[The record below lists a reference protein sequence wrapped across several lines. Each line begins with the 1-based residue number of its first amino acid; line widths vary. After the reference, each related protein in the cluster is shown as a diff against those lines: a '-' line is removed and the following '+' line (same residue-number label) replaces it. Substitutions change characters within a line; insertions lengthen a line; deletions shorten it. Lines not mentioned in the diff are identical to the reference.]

1 MENRYVPVKEDFIL
15 LHRQDLNTD
24 KNFASQSYWK
34 GVAVHF
40 FRNRRAVIGLVI
52 ILLIILFA
60 IIGPSLNE
68 FGYRD
73 IVQYRNENNKRV
85 VAKGI
90 EPQIPAL
97 QKLFTGREPEG
108 NFSQYTFLF
117 GTDDLGRDLW
127 TRTWHG
133 ARVSLL
139 IAFVTIF
146 IDMIIGMSYGLISG
160 YFGGMTDNIMQRIVE
175 VANSIPRLVI
185 VSVLAIF
192 MPKGMGLVILAL
204 LLTEWIG
211 MSKIARAEMLKTKE
225 QEYVLASR
233 TLGARSGHIIF
244 REILPNTIGPI
255 ITQVMF
261 SIPTAIFTEAFLS
274 FVGVG
279 IALPECS
286 VGTLIEDGFNN
297 ITTLPYQIL
306 VGAGKPDPAIY
317 KAALEALGVS
327 AEESIYVDDTETEAD
342 GARAL
347 GFTSFYLDRGGKSG
361 GEWTVPD
368 LRRIVEFHKEQSRR
382 E

>member
-1 MENRYVPVKEDFIL
+1 MAKKMIQPAAAAENYVPTKEDFVFLSQRDI
-15 LHRQDLNTD
+15 RTD
-24 KNFASQSYWK
+24 ANFASQSYWR
-34 GVAVHF
+34 GVFTHF
-40 FRNRRAVIGLVI
+40 FKNRRAVVGLVI
-52 ILLIILFA
+52 ILLIVIFA
-60 IIGPSLNE
+60 IFGPVMNS

-73 IVQYRNENNKRV
+73 IVQYRNEKNKRV

-90 EPQIPAL
+90 SPQIPAL
-97 QKLFTGREPEG
+97 HQLLTGEALEG
-108 NFSQYTFLF
+108 NFAEYTFLF

-127 TRTWHG
+127 TRTWYG

-139 IAFVTIF
+139 IAFVTII

-160 YFGGMTDNIMQRIVE
+160 YFGGMVDNVMQRFVE
-175 VANSIPRLVI
+175 IANSVPRLVI

-192 MPKGMGLVILAL
+192 MPKGMGLVIVAL

-211 MSKIARAEMLKTKE
+211 MSKIARAEMLKIKE

-233 TLGARSGHIIF
+233 TLGAKSGHIIYK
-244 REILPNTIGPI
+244 EILPNTIGPI

-306 VGAGKPDPAIY
+306 PPIIVL
-317 KAALEALGVS
+317 ALLMLGFNFIGDGLREAL
-327 AEESIYVDDTETEAD
+327 APKLEDM
-342 GARAL
+342 
-347 GFTSFYLDRGGKSG
+347 
-361 GEWTVPD
+361 
-368 LRRIVEFHKEQSRR
+368 
-382 E
+382 

>member
-1 MENRYVPVKEDFIL
+1 MSVLERKPYVPQPGDFEL
-15 LHRQDLNTD
+15 LNRQDINVDT
-24 KNFASQSYWK
+24 NFASQSYWK

-40 FRNRRAVIGLVI
+40 FRNKRAVTGLVI
-52 ILLIILFA
+52 ILVITLLSVF
-60 IIGPSLNE
+60 GPMLSSY
-68 FGYRD
+68 GYRD
-73 IVQYRNENNKRV
+73 IVSFRNAKNRKV

-90 EPQIPAL
+90 SPRVPAIH
-97 QKLFTGREPEG
+97 QLFTGEAYEDDFADR
-108 NFSQYTFLF
+108 TFLF

-127 TRTWHG
+127 TRTWYG

-139 IAFVTIF
+139 IAFVTII
-146 IDMIIGMSYGLISG
+146 IDMIIGMSFGLISG
-160 YFGGMTDNIMQRIVE
+160 YFGGKIDNVMQRFVE
-175 VANSIPRLVI
+175 ISNSVPRLVI

-192 MPKGMGLVILAL
+192 MAKGMGLVIVAL

-225 QEYVLASR
+225 MEYVLASR
-233 TLGARSGHIIF
+233 TLGASNRHIIF

-279 IALPECS
+279 IVPPQCS

-306 VGAGKPDPAIY
+306 PPILVL
-317 KAALEALGVS
+317 ALLMLGFNFIGDGLREAL
-327 AEESIYVDDTETEAD
+327 APKLEDM
-342 GARAL
+342 
-347 GFTSFYLDRGGKSG
+347 
-361 GEWTVPD
+361 
-368 LRRIVEFHKEQSRR
+368 
-382 E
+382 

>member
-1 MENRYVPVKEDFIL
+1 MAKKELQLQAPAAPYVPVKEDFVL
-15 LHRQDLNTD
+15 LTKRDIHTD
-24 KNFASQSYWK
+24 TNFASQSYWK
-34 GVAVHF
+34 GVFTHF
-40 FRNRRAVIGLVI
+40 FKNRRAVVGLVI
-52 ILLIILFA
+52 ITVILLLALF
-60 IIGPSLNE
+60 GPLMNG

-73 IVQYRNENNKRV
+73 IVQYRNEKNKRV

-90 EPQIPAL
+90 SPQIPAIHRL
-97 QKLFTGREPEG
+97 LTGEEPEG
-108 NFSQYTFLF
+108 NFADYTFLF

-127 TRTWHG
+127 TRTWYG

-139 IAFVTIF
+139 IAFVTII

-160 YFGGMTDNIMQRIVE
+160 YFGGAVDQVMQRFVE
-175 VANSIPRLVI
+175 IANSVPRLVI

-192 MPKGMGLVILAL
+192 MPKGMGLVIVAL

-211 MSKIARAEMLKTKE
+211 MSKIARAEMLKIKE

-233 TLGARSGHIIF
+233 TLGARNGHIIF
-244 REILPNTIGPI
+244 KEILPNTIGPI

-279 IALPECS
+279 IVLPQCS

-306 VGAGKPDPAIY
+306 PPIIVL
-317 KAALEALGVS
+317 ALLMLGFNFIGDGLREAL
-327 AEESIYVDDTETEAD
+327 APKLEDM
-342 GARAL
+342 
-347 GFTSFYLDRGGKSG
+347 
-361 GEWTVPD
+361 
-368 LRRIVEFHKEQSRR
+368 
-382 E
+382 